1 MKCFYLAMQM
11 DMKFGQFHQ
20 GKNQTNLIT
29 ILSCILIRK
38 EPHGAF
44 LKALAGQDAK
54 EWLFERSVDSL

>member
-1 MKCFYLAMQM
+1 MAVIAEKGMKCFYLAMQM

-44 LKALAGQDAK
+44 LKAGRAG
-54 EWLFERSVDSL
+54 R